1 MASAAPRAWI
11 SRSAAAKRLGVR
23 RDVVDRLIARRLLR
37 TTILDGRIRITHR
50 SLEKLANDPPSII
63 RTEVA

>member
-1 MASAAPRAWI
+1 MPSAPTRAWI

-23 RDVVDRLIARRLLR
+23 RDEIDRLIARGLIR
-37 TTILDGRIRITHR
+37 TVNLNGRIRITHR
-50 SLEKLANDPPSII
+50 SLEKLANDPPPII

>member
-1 MASAAPRAWI
+1 MSSTPTRAWI

-23 RDVVDRLIARRLLR
+23 KDEVNRLIARGLLR
-37 TTILDGRIRITHR
+37 TVNLNGHIRITDK
-50 SLEKLANDPPSII
+50 SLQKLANDPPPII